1 MKMRE
6 MKAARERRQTV
17 EVSAIQEEIVTGKD
31 HNEEVD
37 ESEPKRKKK
46 KESKRKLKHAIE
58 NEELVNGVSVSHSF
72 DVKCSAGKRKR
83 NGAVEETKSG
93 LENGCK
99 PSKDRTEEKGKKK
112 KAKEINSQTLEVDS
126 SSLGRLEIAE
136 GVKDKKKTSKRKS
149 EKGIARLE
157 NEDLEK
163 SSESER
169 RRNKTT
175 GSFSDEKSFNETISE
190 VEEANDEGNLRK
202 KKKKKKKKNQDVGNS
217 LETVERMKNEKKKRK
232 KDKKIKI

>member
-1 MKMRE
+1 M
-6 MKAARERRQTV
+6 

-31 HNEEVD
+31 YNEEVD

-93 LENGCK
+93 LESGCK

-163 SSESER
+163 SSESKR
-169 RRNKTT
+169 RRDKTK

-232 KDKKIKI
+232 KDKKRKI

>member
-1 MKMRE
+1 M
-6 MKAARERRQTV
+6 
-17 EVSAIQEEIVTGKD
+17 EVSAIQEEIVKGKD

-93 LENGCK
+93 LESGCK

-112 KAKEINSQTLEVDS
+112 KAKEINSQTLEVDN

-163 SSESER
+163 SSESKR
-169 RRNKTT
+169 RRDKTK

-202 KKKKKKKKNQDVGNS
+202 KKKKKNQDVGNS
-217 LETVERMKNEKKKRK
+217 LETAERIKNEKKKRK
-232 KDKKIKI
+232 KDKKRKI

>member
-93 LENGCK
+93 LESGCK

-126 SSLGRLEIAE
+126 SSLGRLEIAQ

-169 RRNKTT
+169 RRNKTK
-175 GSFSDEKSFNETISE
+175 GSFSNEKSFNETISE

-202 KKKKKKKKNQDVGNS
+202 KKKNKNQDVGNS

-232 KDKKIKI
+232 KDKKRKI

>member
-17 EVSAIQEEIVTGKD
+17 EVSAIQEKIVTGKD

-58 NEELVNGVSVSHSF
+58 NEELVNSVSVSHSF
-72 DVKCSAGKRKR
+72 DVKCSAGKR
-83 NGAVEETKSG
+83 NGAVEERKSG
-93 LENGCK
+93 LESGCK

-112 KAKEINSQTLEVDS
+112 KAKEFNGQTLEVDS

-149 EKGIARLE
+149 EKGIARFE

-163 SSESER
+163 SSESKR
-169 RRNKTT
+169 RRDKTK
-175 GSFSDEKSFNETISE
+175 GSFSDDKSFNETISE
-190 VEEANDEGNLRK
+190 VEEANDEGNLR
-202 KKKKKKKKNQDVGNS
+202 KKKKKKNQDVGNS

-232 KDKKIKI
+232 KDKKRKI

>member
-58 NEELVNGVSVSHSF
+58 NEELVNSVSVSHSF

-93 LENGCK
+93 LESGCK
-99 PSKDRTEEKGKKK
+99 PSKDRTGEKGKKK

-202 KKKKKKKKNQDVGNS
+202 KKKKKKKNQDVGNS

>member
-17 EVSAIQEEIVTGKD
+17 EVSAIQEKIVTGKD
-31 HNEEVD
+31 YNEEVD
-37 ESEPKRKKK
+37 ESELKRKKK

-83 NGAVEETKSG
+83 NGPVEETKSG
-93 LENGCK
+93 LESGCK

-112 KAKEINSQTLEVDS
+112 KAKEINGQTLEVDS

-163 SSESER
+163 SSESTR
-169 RRNKTT
+169 RRNKTK

-202 KKKKKKKKNQDVGNS
+202 KKKKKNQDVGNS

-232 KDKKIKI
+232 KDKKRKI

>member
-1 MKMRE
+1 M
-6 MKAARERRQTV
+6 

-31 HNEEVD
+31 YNEEVD

-93 LENGCK
+93 LESGCK

-169 RRNKTT
+169 RRNKTK
-175 GSFSDEKSFNETISE
+175 GSFSNEKSFNETISE

-202 KKKKKKKKNQDVGNS
+202 KKKKEKKKNQDVGNS

-232 KDKKIKI
+232 KDKKRKI

>member
-6 MKAARERRQTV
+6 MKAARDRRQTV
-17 EVSAIQEEIVTGKD
+17 EVSAIQEKILTGKD

-46 KESKRKLKHAIE
+46 KESKRKFKHAIE

-72 DVKCSAGKRKR
+72 DVKCSAGKRKK

-93 LENGCK
+93 LESGCK

-112 KAKEINSQTLEVDS
+112 KAKECNGQTLEVDS

-149 EKGIARLE
+149 EKEIARLE

-163 SSESER
+163 SSESKR
-169 RRNKTT
+169 RRDKTK
-175 GSFSDEKSFNETISE
+175 GSFSDDKSFNETISE
-190 VEEANDEGNLRK
+190 VEEANDEGNLR
-202 KKKKKKKKNQDVGNS
+202 KKKKKKNQDVGNS

-232 KDKKIKI
+232 KDKKRKI